1 MTLAEIAEAFEKDKQ
16 AIARLYV
23 RGYISEA
30 AKKMAYKKLDKAIAK
45 AEKVEK

>member
-1 MTLAEIAEAFEKDKQ
+1 MFLAEIAEAFEKDKQ

-30 AKKMAYKKLDKAIAK
+30 AKKTAYKRLEKAIAK
-45 AEKVEK
+45 AGRAET